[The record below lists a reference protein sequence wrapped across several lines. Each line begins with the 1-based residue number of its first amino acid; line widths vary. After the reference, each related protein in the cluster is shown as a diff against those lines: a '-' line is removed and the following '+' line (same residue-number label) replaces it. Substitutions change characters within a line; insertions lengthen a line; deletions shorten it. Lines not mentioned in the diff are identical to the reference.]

1 MITERLHEYFKYKGL
16 SFYVVEKTLQVSTGS
31 ISGAVKYK
39 RNIGSKVLQKV
50 LLIYSDLSA
59 EWLLRG
65 TGGMLLDE
73 DSADHEKGANYGAMS
88 DNWLID
94 KTLSLFNMKSKNDL
108 ISFFERIHGTKTK
121 SDSPE
126 KTDDPFE
133 RIVLEIIEKKYGS
146 TLANADELYAMYL
159 QQLMREGE
167 DMLNDGTDEIRKS
180 R

>member
-39 RNIGSKVLQKV
+39 RNIGSKVLQKI
-50 LLIYSDLSA
+50 LLIYSDLST

-73 DSADHEKGANYGAMS
+73 ERADHDKSIIYGAMS

-94 KTLSLFNMKSKNDL
+94 RTLSLFNLKSKNDL
-108 ISFFERIHGTKTK
+108 ISFYERIHGTKSK
-121 SDSPE
+121 SDRSE
-126 KTDDPFE
+126 QNDDPFE
-133 RIVLEIIEKKYGS
+133 RLVLEIIEKRYGS
-146 TLANADELYAMYL
+146 TLANAEELYAMYL
-159 QQLMREGE
+159 QKLMREGE
-167 DMLNDGTDEIRKS
+167 DMLNDDSDEMRKS